1 MNKERKIKKF
11 SDFEMDPK
19 MRKLMNR
26 IMVEGKTKTSLFK
39 KSKDFEVDIYYTPI
53 KKKMFSIAISGID
66 DIELNLPFKV
76 GDDLSIATKWI
87 DDNKFFVKLHRTL

>member
-26 IMVEGKTKTSLFK
+26 IMVEGKTKPSLFK
-39 KSKDFEVDIYYTPI
+39 KSKDFEVDIYYTPM
-53 KKKMFSIAISGID
+53 KKKIFSIAISGID
-66 DIELNLPFKV
+66 DIELALDQLINANLFNI
-76 GDDLSIATKWI
+76 GIYWI
-87 DDNKFFVKLHRTL
+87 NTTTF

>member
-26 IMVEGKTKTSLFK
+26 IMVEGKTKPSLFK
-39 KSKDFEVDIYYTPI
+39 KSKD
-53 KKKMFSIAISGID
+53 
-66 DIELNLPFKV
+66 
-76 GDDLSIATKWI
+76 
-87 DDNKFFVKLHRTL
+87 